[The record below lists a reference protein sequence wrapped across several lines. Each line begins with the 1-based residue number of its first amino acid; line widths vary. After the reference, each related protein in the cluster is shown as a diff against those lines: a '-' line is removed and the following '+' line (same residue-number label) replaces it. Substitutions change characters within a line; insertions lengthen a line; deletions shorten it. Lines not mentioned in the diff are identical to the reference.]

1 MVSLLI
7 FRPRLSGSGV
17 CFHRIVCDGEEM
29 GFRLLRN
36 NRASRHMIYAH
47 MEASLSTGV

>member
-7 FRPRLSGSGV
+7 FRPRSSGSEV
-17 CFHRIVCDGEEM
+17 WFHRTVCDGEEM

-36 NRASRHMIYAH
+36 NRAPWHMIYAH
-47 MEASLSTGV
+47 IEAYLWPGS